1 MHGTGSVTAEPGPGD
16 ADPRRLKARIA
27 ELEAQLAEALAAKPT
42 KRRGMERDMD
52 RALHRVHRLERELVQ
67 TQESL
72 TRLRNRRVVRWADAL
87 IRRGRAP
94 IRATRR
100 AMDSLNRVARRG
112 ARRIGLGRVLRS
124 AGIRTTSGLV
134 ELEHRIRETL
144 RDAPQGSGRVTILVD
159 ARNDANTLRACLE
172 MLRETNWSD
181 LEVLVT
187 GPTADRLLRVATG
200 GAEWSIEGRRWVR
213 PVVGDSAADA
223 RREALA
229 IATGTRI
236 LFLHDD
242 VRPVE
247 PGWLRRM
254 VAALDETGAGAVGA
268 RLLLPPK
275 ALPRDS
281 TIPPLSVAHIGIDFV
296 PVDGMPEPRVIGLGL
311 DPLDP
316 ATAGRSE
323 RPAASEACLLMNRDV
338 LEAAGLPRATFDER
352 EPVEL
357 CLRIRALGRSIV
369 VEGSAVLWHRG
380 AVIEAAAVP
389 RNPEIAGAL
398 VDRWGPRLFRSV
410 LLDRLAG
417 AGSWSS
423 APIRVGITLTRDDE
437 SAGYGDWYTAHELG
451 DALGRLGW
459 EVRYLERFEDRW
471 YEGVGECDVVVSLL
485 ERFDLFRIP
494 RHVIAIAWIRNWTEE
509 WTAKPWF
516 SNYDI
521 VLASSARSRELVE
534 QQSAKTASVF
544 PIATN
549 PRRFYP
555 RPRTP
560 ELRSDAAFVGSN
572 WGVERGVAAGLAELA
587 TRHDIALL
595 GRGWEEHPT
604 LGAMSG
610 GLIAYDDVPD
620 IYASTEIA
628 IDDAAISTK
637 PYGSMNSRVFDAL
650 ATGTI
655 VVTDNVMGARELFDE
670 DFPTWN
676 DADDLVTVV
685 EGLLDNPDRRSE
697 LAERYRR
704 VVLERHTYD
713 IRAAQLRDLLRD
725 WTTAPRIATHIGPQ
739 TWEAG
744 STWGDVPYGRDVQR
758 QLERRGIPTALLVS
772 AEGSSAAAYRAD
784 VALHIFGVRAPRT
797 LQSQVNL
804 LWVISH
810 PDRVTESLC
819 ESYDVVFVASDLLLE
834 QLADR
839 VRAPLLS
846 LHQATEPTRFF
857 PDPTGPAHQ
866 LLFIGNSR
874 RVPRPIIEA
883 LRGTDLD
890 LAVYGG
896 DWTPELLDPKHLR
909 GEWVPNDE
917 VRKYYSSAEI
927 VLNDHWGDMRE
938 LGIISNRVYDALA
951 CGAFVVSDW
960 VPGIDQEFDG
970 AVATYETRDE
980 LHAILERALAD
991 PAGRAA
997 AGERGRAAVL
1007 ARHTFAHRVE
1017 RILEELLPRLVL
1029 QPPRVEASIARPATT
1044 SGSSEAA
1051 PPAVPVEPGSRV
1063 AARIRG

>member
-1 MHGTGSVTAEPGPGD
+1 MRRHGTGEGGSALSGGPNSAD
-16 ADPRRLKARIA
+16 DPRLLARIA
-27 ELEAQLAEALAAKPT
+27 ELEAQLAAALDRKPAKQRST
-42 KRRGMERDMD
+42 DRDLD
-52 RALHRVHRLERELVQ
+52 RALHRARDLERELAE
-67 TQESL
+67 TKRSL
-72 TRLRNRRVVRWADAL
+72 TRLRNRRIVRASDIV
-87 IRRGRAP
+87 IRRVRTPLRVTRGLMTSVSDKGR
-94 IRATRR
+94 R
-100 AMDSLNRVARRG
+100 LARTT
-112 ARRIGLGRVLRS
+112 GLGRLLRH
-124 AGIRTTSGLV
+124 AGLRPSSGRA
-134 ELEHRIRETL
+134 ELGARIEQSLPDAPPGTGRITVIVDARSTAETL
-144 RDAPQGSGRVTILVD
+144 RGS
-159 ARNDANTLRACLE
+159 LE
-172 MLRETNWSD
+172 ALRETDWDD
-181 LEVLVT
+181 LEVLVV
-187 GPTADRLLRVATG
+187 GPTADRLLRFATG

-229 IATGTRI
+229 IASGTRV

-268 RLLLPPK
+268 RLLLPPGGPP
-275 ALPRDS
+275 ADS
-281 TIPPLSVAHIGIDFV
+281 AIPPLTVAHLGIEFA
-296 PVDGMPEPRVIGLGL
+296 PVAGMPEPRVIGIGL

-316 ATAGRSE
+316 ATAARTQ
-323 RPAASEACLLMNRDV
+323 RPAASEACLLMSREV
-338 LEAAGLPRATFDER
+338 LEAAGLPRAAFEDG

-357 CLRIRALGRSIV
+357 CLRIRELGNAIF
-369 VEGSAVLWHRG
+369 VEGSAVLWHKG
-380 AVIEAAAVP
+380 ALRELAAVAP
-389 RNPEIAGAL
+389 RAPDIPGAL
-398 VDRWGPRLFRSV
+398 VERWGPRLYRSV

-417 AGSWSS
+417 TGSWSS
-423 APIRVGITLTRDDE
+423 VPLRVGITLTRDEE

-459 EVRYLERFEDRW
+459 EITYLERFEDRW
-471 YEGVGECDVVVSLL
+471 YGTAGDCDVVVSLL

-494 RHVIAIAWIRNWTEE
+494 RHVIAVAWIRNWTEE

-521 VLASSARSRELVE
+521 VLASSGRSKELVE
-534 QQSAKTASVF
+534 QQSAKTARVF

-572 WGVERGVAAGLAELA
+572 WGVERGVAAGLANLA
-587 TRHDIALL
+587 EDHDVALL
-595 GRGWEEHPT
+595 GRGWEDHPT
-604 LGAMSG
+604 LGQLAG

-620 IYASTEIA
+620 IYASTDVA

-650 ATGTI
+650 AMGTV
-655 VVTDNVMGARELFDE
+655 VVTDNVLGARELFDE
-670 DFPTWN
+670 DFPTWT
-676 DADDLVTVV
+676 DADDLVRSV
-685 EGLLDNPDRRSE
+685 EALLADAERRNE

-713 IRAAQLRDLLRD
+713 HRAGQLRDILRE

-744 STWGDVPYGRDVQR
+744 ATWGDVPYGRDVQR
-758 QLERRGIPTALLVS
+758 QFEQRGIPTALLVNV
-772 AEGSSAAAYRAD
+772 EGASAAAYRAD

-797 LQSQVNL
+797 IQSQVNL

-819 ESYDVVFVASDLLLE
+819 ESYDLVFVASDLLLQ
-834 QLADR
+834 QLRDR
-839 VRAPLLS
+839 VRVPVLS

-883 LRGTDLD
+883 LRGTQLD

-960 VPGIDQEFDG
+960 VPGIDAEFDG
-970 AVATYETRDE
+970 AVTTYETPEE
-980 LHAILERALAD
+980 LQGLLDAALAD
-991 PAGRAA
+991 PARRAV

-1007 ARHTFAHRVE
+1007 ARHTFANRAD
-1017 RILEELLPRLVL
+1017 RILEELLPRLV
-1029 QPPRVEASIARPATT
+1029 QHAPRVEGPGMRSLDATT
-1044 SGSSEAA
+1044 STES
-1051 PPAVPVEPGSRV
+1051 VQPGSPATATV
-1063 AARIRG
+1063 HG